1 MWSRVAD
8 GQMATLLRQVRQ
20 GQAFTLLGGLLSG
33 QGCPSPAVSLESLL
47 KGRSPDS
54 ECLSGLPGILLVPPG
69 AGGGLPP
76 IPDGQRHPGA
86 LCPPTSG
93 SVACAMELERSEDFI
108 WHTWFYVRHRGLV
121 RQGHLHVIDGR
132 VTENGRTWK
141 RKVKQHLGYSK
152 EKCGDVGC
160 VHSCSAKRGCK
171 WVAPGAC
178 SSSSG

>member
-1 MWSRVAD
+1 MVTCSRRAD
-8 GQMATLLRQVRQ
+8 GHPAAAGPAGSSIHL
-20 GQAFTLLGGLLSG
+20 AGGSAEWTGLS
-33 QGCPSPAVSLESLL
+33 PSPAVSLESQL

-132 VTENGRTWK
+132 VSENGRTWK